1 MLLIKL
7 SIWENNCISSPDD
20 SCLQDNLNV
29 VTEFLFIGG
38 ESGLNKFYPALA
50 ILLLVVYPMILIG
63 NLIIFTLVVTDPKLH
78 TAMYIFLSNLSL
90 IDIGITT
97 SVLPKMISVCLWN
110 DVTISYSACFIQMYV
125 HLSLESTESFLL
137 CVMAY
142 DRYVAICHP
151 LRYNTIINKKACF
164 LLATAAW
171 TCGLSYA
178 VISASQLPFCSNKIN
193 FWFCDHPPV
202 VSLSCLDTTF
212 FMNVGI
218 ICAFISLYFPF
229 TVIIWSYSRIIVAI
243 SKISSSE
250 GRRKAFSTCSSHLTI
265 VLIFYIAPS
274 CIYISTKFKNV
285 HCNVLILISVLNC
298 FLTNSMNPIVYSFRN
313 KEIKAALRKLSTIT
327 FS

>member
-1 MLLIKL
+1 M
-7 SIWENNCISSPDD
+7 
-20 SCLQDNLNV
+20 NV

-50 ILLLVVYPMILIG
+50 ILLLVVYLMILIG
-63 NLIIFTLVVTDPKLH
+63 NLIILTLVVTDPKLH

-97 SVLPKMISVCLWN
+97 NVLPKMISVCLWN

-125 HLSLESTESFLL
+125 YLSLESTESFLL

-151 LRYNTIINKKACF
+151 LRYNTIINKNVCF

-171 TCGLSYA
+171 TCGLCLPAYV
-178 VISASQLPFCSNKIN
+178 VILTSQLPFCSNRIN

-212 FMNVGI
+212 LINVGI
-218 ICAFISLYFPF
+218 MCASIAIYFPF
-229 TVIIWSYSRIIVAI
+229 TIIIWSYFRIILAI

-250 GRRKAFSTCSSHLTI
+250 GRMKAFSTCSSHLTT

-274 CIYISTKFKNV
+274 CIYISAKFKNV
-285 HCNVLILISVLNC
+285 HCNVLILISIFNC

-313 KEIKAALRKLSTIT
+313 KDIKAALRKLCCHGAVSSSATVP
-327 FS
+327 

>member
-1 MLLIKL
+1 L
-7 SIWENNCISSPDD
+7 EAPEIS
-20 SCLQDNLNV
+20 NLNV
-29 VTEFLFIGG
+29 VTEFIFIGG

-50 ILLLVVYPMILIG
+50 ILLLVVYLMILIG

-125 HLSLESTESFLL
+125 HLSLECTESFLL

-171 TCGLSYA
+171 TIGLCLPAYA

-313 KEIKAALRKLSTIT
+313 KEIKAALRKLCFGKVGSYGE
-327 FS
+327 